1 MLQNQ
6 NDNGNRRLFW
16 DESNRL
22 RVVND
27 NGQVMQH
34 YIYDASGARVLKA
47 SSQIESVFENGQID
61 SSSTTIGLY
70 TTYVSPYMVI
80 DSNQKYSKHY
90 FNGTQRIVSRIGDK
104 EVKIFE
110 ENNFKFANQNKLSSK
125 NQEEYSTDFATL
137 KHKQIVDFNY
147 YLSKDKSLGKKSKV
161 TYQEYNKTQPISESS
176 TARVSDVI
184 FEPFPTDPVLAEMFY
199 YHSDHLGTGTFLS
212 DTYGNPYQMYSL
224 NTKIKQ
230 N

>member
-70 TTYVSPYMVI
+70 TTYVSPYVVI
-80 DSNQKYSKHY
+80 DANQHYSKHY
-90 FNGTQRIVSRIGDK
+90 FNGTQRIVSRYGEQD
-104 EVKIFE
+104 VSIFE
-110 ENNFKFANQNKLSSK
+110 ENNLLLTAPKTLNEKNKIQSVTSF
-125 NQEEYSTDFATL
+125 DDL
-137 KHKQIVDFNY
+137 KAKQIADFNY
-147 YLSKDKSLGKKSKV
+147 YLGKDSSSSKKKVKV
-161 TYQEYNKTQPISESS
+161 QYKDYKKTDQPIENN
-176 TARVSDVI
+176 TEKVAEQQI
-184 FEPFPTDPVLAEMFY
+184 QAAPTYVEMYY